1 VVRYYFHFKNG
12 DSLEKDDVGADLPH
26 LSAAVRE
33 AELAA
38 REVLADAIRGRRP
51 KVPEAV
57 VIMDDSGAELYSLPF
72 AAVLPDPLNRL
83 K

>member
-1 VVRYYFHFKNG
+1 
-12 DSLEKDDVGADLPH
+12 
-26 LSAAVRE
+26 
-33 AELAA
+33 LAA

-57 VIMDDSGAELYSLPF
+57 VITDDSGAELYSLPF